1 MVSFTRNWHCEHLLV
16 IKPLLQIKKV
26 TFGVIVFGNVSIEIA
41 HFASLLDP
49 NTILGCAN
57 EGTDSSATNYSILST
72 MHVIVNV

>member
-1 MVSFTRNWHCEHLLV
+1 MWQFICLLMVSLTKNWHCEHLLV

-41 HFASLLDP
+41 YFAGLLDP

-57 EGTDSSATNYSILST
+57 DIFSRERTAL
-72 MHVIVNV
+72 